1 MGPWWLYFLVF
12 IFGYITCKTFYFA
25 RASRI
30 SLSLILYTQIIY
42 LSTMV
47 KILES
52 LLQVKYFSAGI
63 RKSTKEM
70 APVCNQIDKKVE
82 REVAILKDNSINYL
96 INMHP
101 KFYRENLKFE
111 DWDSSMRFLKEKK
124 QEAFNFW
131 KHDHD

>member
-1 MGPWWLYFLVF
+1 
-12 IFGYITCKTFYFA
+12 
-25 RASRI
+25 
-30 SLSLILYTQIIY
+30 
-42 LSTMV
+42 MV

-52 LLQVKYFSAGI
+52 LLQIKYFSAGI

-131 KHDHD
+131 KHDHDWQNKKISR

>member
-52 LLQVKYFSAGI
+52 LLQIKYFSAGI